1 MLHLEA
7 LQLIIAYLL
16 FRDYP
21 VFADMLPGLP
31 CTVRRALAAFNAYF
45 SCENRQERCVT
56 PEACGSC
63 ERENAGND
71 AVLSTLCE
79 LLGSA
84 ESSST
89 ASLLSSLMSKG
100 SAGSSF
106 DPLSLLLCLAS
117 RQNAAAPPF
126 DSCKSAGSA
135 PTSNGCGCADNS
147 GESFSRPDDGCE
159 CETAKTKSPRGFSR
173 EQENFFKRYI
183 PEK

>member
-1 MLHLEA
+1 M
-7 LQLIIAYLL
+7 IIAYLL
-16 FRDYP
+16 FREYP
-21 VFADMLPGLP
+21 LFADMLPGLP
-31 CTVRRALAAFNAYF
+31 YTVRRALAAFNAYF
-45 SCENRQERCVT
+45 SCENRQEHCAA

-63 ERENAGND
+63 GRENAGND

-89 ASLLSSLMSKG
+89 ASLLSALISKG
-100 SAGSSF
+100 SAGSF

-117 RQNAAAPPF
+117 CQNAVSPPF

-135 PTSNGCGCADNS
+135 PPSDGCGCADN
-147 GESFSRPDDGCE
+147 FDDDLNNLDDGCE

-173 EQENFFKRYI
+173 EQESFFKRYI

>member
-21 VFADMLPGLP
+21 LFADMLPGLP
-31 CTVRRALAAFNAYF
+31 YTVRRALAAFNAYF
-45 SCENRQERCVT
+45 SCENRQEHCAA

-63 ERENAGND
+63 GRENAGND

-89 ASLLSSLMSKG
+89 ASLLSALISKG
-100 SAGSSF
+100 SAGSF

-117 RQNAAAPPF
+117 CQNAVSPPF

-135 PTSNGCGCADNS
+135 PPSDGCGCADN
-147 GESFSRPDDGCE
+147 FDDDLNNLDDVCE

-173 EQENFFKRYI
+173 EQESFFKRYI

>member
-21 VFADMLPGLP
+21 LFADMLPVLP
-31 CTVRRALAAFNAYF
+31 YTVRRALAAFNAYF
-45 SCENRQERCVT
+45 SCEDRQEHCAA

-63 ERENAGND
+63 GRENAGSD
-71 AVLSTLCE
+71 AALSALCE
-79 LLGSA
+79 LFGSA
-84 ESSST
+84 ESSGT
-89 ASLLSSLMSKG
+89 ASLLSALMSKG
-100 SAGSSF
+100 SAVSSF

-117 RQNAAAPPF
+117 RQNAVSPPF
-126 DSCKSAGSA
+126 DSCKSAGFA
-135 PTSNGCGCADNS
+135 PTSNGCGCADN
-147 GESFSRPDDGCE
+147 FDDDLNNLDDGCE

>member
-21 VFADMLPGLP
+21 LFADMLPGLP
-31 CTVRRALAAFNAYF
+31 YTVRRALAAFNAYF
-45 SCENRQERCVT
+45 SCENRQEHCAA

-63 ERENAGND
+63 GRENAGND

-89 ASLLSSLMSKG
+89 ASLLSALISKG
-100 SAGSSF
+100 SAGSF

-117 RQNAAAPPF
+117 CQNAVSPPF
-126 DSCKSAGSA
+126 DSGKSAGSA
-135 PTSNGCGCADNS
+135 PPSDGCGCADN
-147 GESFSRPDDGCE
+147 FDDDLNNLDDGCE

-173 EQENFFKRYI
+173 EQESFFKRYI

>member
-21 VFADMLPGLP
+21 LFADMLPVLP
-31 CTVRRALAAFNAYF
+31 YTVRRALAAFNAYF
-45 SCENRQERCVT
+45 SCEDRQEHCAA

-63 ERENAGND
+63 GRENAGSD
-71 AVLSTLCE
+71 AALSALCE
-79 LLGSA
+79 LFGSA

-89 ASLLSSLMSKG
+89 ASLLSALISKG
-100 SAGSSF
+100 SAGSF

-117 RQNAAAPPF
+117 RQNAVPPPF
-126 DSCKSAGSA
+126 DSCKSAGFA

-173 EQENFFKRYI
+173 EQESFFKRYI

>member
-21 VFADMLPGLP
+21 LFADMLPVLP
-31 CTVRRALAAFNAYF
+31 YTVRRALAAFNAYF
-45 SCENRQERCVT
+45 SCEDRQEHCAA

-63 ERENAGND
+63 GRENAGND
-71 AVLSTLCE
+71 AVLSALCE

-84 ESSST
+84 ESRST
-89 ASLLSSLMSKG
+89 ASLLSALISKG
-100 SAGSSF
+100 SAGSF

-117 RQNAAAPPF
+117 CQNTVSPPF
-126 DSCKSAGSA
+126 DSCKSAGFTPPSHG
-135 PTSNGCGCADNS
+135 SGCADN
-147 GESFSRPDDGCE
+147 FDDNLNNLDDGCE

-173 EQENFFKRYI
+173 EQESFFKRYI

>member
-21 VFADMLPGLP
+21 IFADMLPGLP
-31 CTVRRALAAFNAYF
+31 YTVRRALAAFNAYF
-45 SCENRQERCVT
+45 YCENRQEHCAA

-63 ERENAGND
+63 GRENAGND

-89 ASLLSSLMSKG
+89 ASLLSALISKG
-100 SAGSSF
+100 SAGSF

-117 RQNAAAPPF
+117 CQNAVSPPF

-135 PTSNGCGCADNS
+135 PPSDGCGCADN
-147 GESFSRPDDGCE
+147 FDDDLNNLDDGCE

-173 EQENFFKRYI
+173 EQESFFKRYI

>member
-21 VFADMLPGLP
+21 LFADMLPGLP
-31 CTVRRALAAFNAYF
+31 YTVRRALAAFNAYF
-45 SCENRQERCVT
+45 SCENRQEHCAA

-63 ERENAGND
+63 GRENAGND

-89 ASLLSSLMSKG
+89 ASLLSALISKG
-100 SAGSSF
+100 SAGSF

-117 RQNAAAPPF
+117 CQNAVSPPF

-135 PTSNGCGCADNS
+135 PPSDGCGCANNFDDDLNNL
-147 GESFSRPDDGCE
+147 DDGCG

-173 EQENFFKRYI
+173 EQESFFKRYI